1 MEEFQKELISIV
13 IHEIFEIVFFII
25 IKSTIHFEMNS
36 ISPNGKLTNDC
47 NQTMN
52 DFNGNKLINSSTQI
66 QIADDVITVMTVN

>member
-36 ISPNGKLTNDC
+36 INPNGKLTNDC